1 MIRAT
6 CLKPPFGGT
15 LSPIAK
21 TGKCY
26 IARIGAFYL
35 AIIIFDEH
43 ASLKYNYG
51 SRHFWAEGYY
61 VSTVGLNK
69 ATVQKYIRDQELE
82 DQASDR
88 RSLKEYKDPF
98 TGK

>member
-1 MIRAT
+1 M
-6 CLKPPFGGT
+6 
-15 LSPIAK
+15 
-21 TGKCY
+21 
-26 IARIGAFYL
+26 
-35 AIIIFDEH
+35 
-43 ASLKYNYG
+43 
-51 SRHFWAEGYY
+51 
-61 VSTVGLNK
+61 STVGLNK